1 MRYDVTIEDTGIPH
15 GVREIAE
22 QLPPISQV
30 QAGDE
35 IRFRF
40 TRGEFVYLTGLVLL
54 AAWRKHLPQGVSV
67 SVDDSACYDPVK
79 KFLTNTGFREVIDTG
94 HEYPSAQR
102 RIGRVPLQPITNRF
116 NKEATVAEITNI
128 FEEYAGQVHDTTP
141 FKTLLSELCENVLAH
156 SESTSPGYVCARVLE
171 TNLKAE
177 IAIADTGIGIR
188 ESFLRGTNEGARQ
201 RIAKGAGAIEIAVD
215 GLNSS
220 KPTAPAGS
228 LRSYYGFGLLIT
240 RRLIEE
246 NRGQLTII
254 SGSEMLTIDRHQR
267 KQASLAH
274 SWPGTFVGVVLDLGN
289 PLPLEEIYEEATNKL
304 IPETIAAPASGLS
317 SGSAAAAAVAS
328 QTAPAPILPPAKP
341 EKRVELQHYGSELL
355 TREAGT
361 AVRADLA
368 GYLAAGNRVVVSLD
382 GVSDITPSVADE
394 AFGKL
399 AEVIGFD
406 SFSEQVS
413 FEGGASVVRR
423 LVEFVIKTRSRSLS

>member
-22 QLPPISQV
+22 QLPPMTDV
-30 QAGDE
+30 QPGDE
-35 IRFRF
+35 ITFKF
-40 TRGEFVYLTGLVLL
+40 SRGEFVYLTGLVLL
-54 AAWRKHLPQGVSV
+54 AAWRKHLPQGVTV
-67 SVDDSACYDPVK
+67 TVDDSACYEAVK

-94 HEYPSAQR
+94 HEYPSVQR

-116 NKEATVAEITNI
+116 NKEATVADITSI

-171 TNLKAE
+171 TNLRAE

-188 ESFLRGTNEGARQ
+188 ESFLRGTNSAARQ

-246 NRGQLTII
+246 NRGLLTII
-254 SGSEMLTIDRHQR
+254 SGNEMLTVDRYQR
-267 KQASLAH
+267 NQSTLPH
-274 SWPGTFVGVVLDLGN
+274 PWPGTFVGVVLDLRN
-289 PLPLEEIYEEATNKL
+289 PLPLEEIYEEATSKL
-304 IPETIAAPASGLS
+304 IPDSIPAPTAVGAAGSAVSTATAQAVGASGL
-317 SGSAAAAAVAS
+317 
-328 QTAPAPILPPAKP
+328 QTAKP
-341 EKRVELQHYGSELL
+341 EKKVELRHYGSELL
-355 TREAGT
+355 TRDAGT

-368 GYLAAGNRVVVSLD
+368 GYLAAGQRVVVSLD

-399 AEVIGFD
+399 AETIGFEN
-406 SFSEQVS
+406 FSALVS

-423 LVEFVIKTRSRSLS
+423 LVEFVLKTRSRSLS